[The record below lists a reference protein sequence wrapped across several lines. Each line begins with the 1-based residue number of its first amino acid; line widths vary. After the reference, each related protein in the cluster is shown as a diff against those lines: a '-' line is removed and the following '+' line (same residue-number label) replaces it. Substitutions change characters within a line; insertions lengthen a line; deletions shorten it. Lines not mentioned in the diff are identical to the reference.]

1 MDARKILIRAIEN
14 WPAKVLSIGLA
25 LMLFVFHRMS
35 TLEERFFSVP
45 LYIERSGP
53 LVPSS
58 PYPRMIRVNLR
69 GEPGVVFSVM
79 ESDIEV
85 YVNMDRLEQPGV
97 YTVPIQ
103 WRTRGIAHGMEPLQ
117 ITVDPMEI
125 TLSLDHRI
133 IRAVPV
139 TASLR
144 GQIEAG
150 HAMTYY
156 SLTPAE
162 VVIEGPAGLIA
173 GISEVFT
180 EAIDL
185 GGRRNDFSVT
195 AAVLNPDPLMIIR
208 GSGASE
214 FRGNVTQII
223 PVRNIAN
230 VPIAITGL
238 TDDFDGAL
246 ETGAASLR
254 LEGESQAALDG
265 FAPPPGFLR
274 VDGSGINQPGT
285 YILRVLAGNAENVTI
300 RVEPEEVRIHVSL
313 AYRDED
319 EEEGEEEDEGL

>member
-1 MDARKILIRAIEN
+1 MNARKILLKAIEN

-45 LYIERSGP
+45 LNIERSGP
-53 LVPSS
+53 LVPST

-69 GEPGVVFSVM
+69 GEPASIFSIM

-85 YVNMDRLEQPGV
+85 YVDMERLEQPGV
-97 YTVPIQ
+97 YTVPVQ
-103 WRTRGIAHGMEPLQ
+103 WRTRGAALGAEPVQ

-133 IRAVPV
+133 SRAVPV

-150 HAMTYY
+150 HLLTYY
-156 SLTPAE
+156 SLNPAE
-162 VVIEGPAGLIA
+162 VVIEGPAGLIS
-173 GISEVFT
+173 GIPEIFT
-180 EAIDL
+180 EVIELD
-185 GGRRNDFSVT
+185 GRRNDFSVT
-195 AAVLNPDPLMIIR
+195 AVVLNPNPLMIIR
-208 GSGASE
+208 GSGTSE
-214 FRGNVTQII
+214 FRGNITQII

-230 VPIAITGL
+230 VPITITGL
-238 TDDFDGAL
+238 MQDFSGEL
-246 ETGAASLR
+246 ELAAAGIR
-254 LEGESQAALDG
+254 LEGESQAVLDG
-265 FAPPPGFLR
+265 FTPPPGFLR

-300 RVEPEEVRIHVSL
+300 RVEPEEVRLHVSPVE
-313 AYRDED
+313 AAN
-319 EEEGEEEDEGL
+319 GEYQ